1 MQDRFFWV
9 TILLRVRAHSYSGIN
24 MDSFY
29 KKITFQEISRYGL
42 VNIGDAIMTMAEA
55 EELQAH
61 SNAVSIRLRSAK
73 ND

>member
-1 MQDRFFWV
+1 
-9 TILLRVRAHSYSGIN
+9 

-42 VNIGDAIMTMAEA
+42 HNIGDAVKTMAEA

-61 SNAVSIRLRSAK
+61 SNAVSIRLKSK
-73 ND
+73 EDGQ

>member
-1 MQDRFFWV
+1 
-9 TILLRVRAHSYSGIN
+9 

-42 VNIGDAIMTMAEA
+42 HNIGGAIMTLAEA

-61 SNAVSIRLRSAK
+61 SNAVSIRLK
-73 ND
+73 HEE